1 MNKGKMNNK
10 TKKRIFTAAVLSL
23 ALTAVSAGA
32 MGTVRAIGKTIA
44 VPLSVWS
51 EVDWDA
57 VGSEIDAVPHTGAA
71 QKQTKIIDVGTGT
84 DMEVPTET
92 LRKLA
97 GKNVTL
103 AMHTGDGVAVSAFGR
118 DVARADQDLKITLT
132 DEEDMIPEYVS
143 RKILPGVLYSKMFAM
158 EEKVDYDIR
167 LNIHFSLGKDY
178 AGKYANLY
186 HFDEQ
191 AENMV
196 YDGSF
201 IITTGGM
208 AMFSLDR
215 GDEYILTVTD
225 ELLAGGR
232 TEYTVAAGDNLTRIA
247 ERNGISLKAL
257 ITANPGIKDADKI
270 YPGEILAIV
279 KQ

>member
-1 MNKGKMNNK
+1 M
-10 TKKRIFTAAVLSL
+10 KKRIITATVLSL
-23 ALTAVSAGA
+23 VLAASSV
-32 MGTVRAIGKTIA
+32 GTLGKLFA
-44 VPLSVWS
+44 APLNAWS
-51 EVDWDA
+51 EVDWSTID
-57 VGSEIDAVPHTGAA
+57 SEIDAVSNGGTAH
-71 QKQTKIIDVGTGT
+71 KQTNENIDVSTGT
-84 DMEVPTET
+84 NMEVPAST

-103 AMHTGDGVAVSAFGR
+103 SFHTGKGLAVSTSGR
-118 DVARADQDLKITLT
+118 DLTAAEQDLKITLT
-132 DEEDMIPEYVS
+132 DEEDMIPENVS
-143 RKILPGVLYSKMFAM
+143 QRILPGVLYSKMFAM
-158 EEKVDYDIR
+158 EEKIDYDIR

-191 AENMV
+191 AGNMV

-201 IITTGGM
+201 VITSGGM

-225 ELLAGGR
+225 DLLTGGR
-232 TEYTVAAGDNLTRIA
+232 IEYTVVAGDNLSRIA
-247 ERNGISLKAL
+247 RSNGISVKAL
-257 ITANPGIKDADKI
+257 IAANPGIKNADKI
-270 YPGEILAIV
+270 YPGEVIAII

>member
-1 MNKGKMNNK
+1 MDKK
-10 TKKRIFTAAVLSL
+10 TKKSMLAAAAMSL
-23 ALTAVSAGA
+23 ALAAASAGM
-32 MGTVRAIGKTIA
+32 MGAVKAVGKVIMA
-44 VPLSVWS
+44 PLSVWS
-51 EVDWDA
+51 EVDWEA
-57 VGSEIDAVPHTGAA
+57 VGSEIDAVPGEGAA
-71 QKQTKIIDVGTGT
+71 QGQAKVIDIGTGA
-84 DMEVPTET
+84 DVQVPTET
-92 LRKLA
+92 LRKMA

-103 AMHTGDGVAVSAFGR
+103 AMHTGGGVAVSAFGR
-118 DVARADQDLKITLT
+118 DVAATAQELKITLT

-143 RKILPGVLYSKMFAM
+143 RKVLPGALYSKMFAM

-191 AENMV
+191 SENMI

-201 IITTGGM
+201 IITVGGM
-208 AMFSLDR
+208 AMFSLGR

-225 ELLAGGR
+225 ELCAGGR

-247 ERNGISLKAL
+247 EKNGISLKAL

-270 YPGEILAIV
+270 YPGEILAII

>member
-1 MNKGKMNNK
+1 M
-10 TKKRIFTAAVLSL
+10 KKRILKTALSIVLSATFL
-23 ALTAVSAGA
+23 GVIGMIGTTITAP
-32 MGTVRAIGKTIA
+32 M
-44 VPLSVWS
+44 SVWN
-51 EVDWDA
+51 EVDWDV
-57 VGSEIDAVPHTGAA
+57 VGSEIDAVPIEEAA
-71 QKQTKIIDVGTGT
+71 QRQTKIIDVNTGS
-84 DMEVPTET
+84 DMGMPMET

-103 AMHTGDGVAVSAFGR
+103 AMHAGEVAVSAFGR
-118 DVARADQDLKITLT
+118 DVATAVQDLKITLT

-143 RKILPGVLYSKMFAM
+143 RKVLFGALYSKMFAM

-186 HFDEQ
+186 YFDEQ
-191 AENMV
+191 ADDMV
-196 YDGSF
+196 YDSSF

-208 AMFSLDR
+208 AMFSLDH

-225 ELLAGGR
+225 DLRAGGR
-232 TEYTVAAGDNLTRIA
+232 TEYTVEAGDNLTRIA
-247 ERNGISLKAL
+247 EKIGIRLQTL
-257 ITANPGIKDADKI
+257 IAANPGIKDANKI

>member
-1 MNKGKMNNK
+1 M
-10 TKKRIFTAAVLSL
+10 KKRILTVVILSL
-23 ALTAVSAGA
+23 VSAVFSAGA
-32 MGTVRAIGKTIA
+32 IGEIIA
-44 VPLSVWS
+44 APLNVWS
-51 EVDWDA
+51 EVDWSTID
-57 VGSEIDAVPHTGAA
+57 SEIDAISEGGTHR
-71 QKQTKIIDVGTGT
+71 QTNENIDISTGT
-84 DMEVPTET
+84 CMEVPAET

-103 AMHTGDGVAVSAFGR
+103 ALHTGKEVAVSAFGR
-118 DVARADQDLKITLT
+118 DLVMAEQDLKITLT
-132 DEEDMIPEYVS
+132 DEEDMIPEDVS
-143 RKILPGVLYSKMFAM
+143 KRVLPGALYSKMFAM

-191 AENMV
+191 TEEMV

-201 IITTGGM
+201 IITGSGM
-208 AMFSLDR
+208 AMFSLER

-225 ELLAGGR
+225 SLRAGGKVA
-232 TEYTVAAGDNLTRIA
+232 YTVAAGDWLTRIA
-247 ERNGISLKAL
+247 EKNGISLKELLA
-257 ITANPGIKDADKI
+257 ANPGIKDADRI
-270 YPGEILAIV
+270 YPGQVISIV